1 MDVVIVTDS
10 QINLA
15 LIQDLLRQVDGSKP
29 HCFSDSESGLAW
41 CLANDADLVI
51 VDCRQPVPDGIPF
64 INRLRQASNR
74 RKVPVLMITSENAQD
89 VRNRALEFG
98 VIDFLSQPLD
108 RIEFLARARNMLAI
122 RHSHLLLSDRAA
134 MLADEVKN
142 ATSEIYSRERETI
155 IRLARAAEFRDPDT
169 GAHIQRMANYSR
181 LIAANLGWDEERQE
195 MMLQAAPMHD
205 VGKLGTPDGILL
217 KTGRLIPEEFEVMKE
232 HAAIGWEILKD
243 SSSPILQMAAE
254 IALSH
259 HERFDGSGYP
269 HGLSGEAISLAGRI
283 VAVAD
288 VFDALTSER
297 PYKKPWAIPCAVDYL
312 EQGRGSHFDPRCVDA
327 FTKDWDAV
335 LEIMNRYHE
344 KA

>member
-10 QINLA
+10 QVNVA
-15 LIQDLLRQVDGSKP
+15 LIHDFLRQVDGSKP
-29 HCFSDSESGLAW
+29 HCFTESAAGLAW
-41 CLANDADLVI
+41 CLEHDPDLVI
-51 VDCRQPVPDGIPF
+51 VDDLKTVAAGIEF
-64 INRLRQASNR
+64 IRRLRQAPNR
-74 RKVPVLMITSENAQD
+74 RKVPVLMVTSDQETRTQ
-89 VRNRALEFG
+89 ALAHG
-98 VIDFLSQPLD
+98 VIDFLTEPLE

-134 MLADEVKN
+134 MLAEEVKK

-155 IRLARAAEFRDPDT
+155 MRLARAAEFRDPDT
-169 GAHIQRMANYSR
+169 GAHIQRMTNYSR

-205 VGKLGTPDGILL
+205 VGKLGTPDDILL
-217 KTGRLIPEEFEVMKE
+217 KPARLTPEEFEIMKK
-232 HAAIGWEILKD
+232 HATIGWEILKD
-243 SSSPILQMAAE
+243 SSSPILQMAAD

-269 HGLSGEAISLAGRI
+269 LGLSGEAISLAGRI

-297 PYKKPWAIPCAVDYL
+297 PYKKPWPIARALDYL

-327 FTKDWDAV
+327 FTQDWEAV
-335 LEIMNRYHE
+335 LAIRARYHDE
-344 KA
+344 G

>member
-10 QINLA
+10 QINVA
-15 LIQDLLRQVDGSKP
+15 LIHELLRQVHGSKP
-29 HCFSDSESGLAW
+29 HCFTETAAGLAW
-41 CLANDADLVI
+41 CLANDPDLVI
-51 VDCRQPVPDGIPF
+51 VDCVKPAPEGIEF
-64 INRLRQASNR
+64 ISRLRHASNR
-74 RKVPVLMITSENAQD
+74 RKVPVLMVTSENEQE
-89 VRNRALEFG
+89 VRGRALEYG
-98 VIDFLSQPLD
+98 VIDFLTKPLD

-134 MLADEVKN
+134 MLADEVKK

-181 LIAANLGWDEERQE
+181 LIAANLDWDEERQE

-217 KTGRLIPEEFEVMKE
+217 KPARLTPEEFEIMKG
-232 HAAIGWEILKD
+232 HATIGWEILKD
-243 SSSPILQMAAE
+243 SSSPILQMAAD

-269 HGLSGEAISLAGRI
+269 HGLSGETIPLAGRI

-297 PYKKPWAIPCAVDYL
+297 PYKKPWAISRSVDYL

-335 LEIMNRYHE
+335 LEIRNRYHE
-344 KA
+344 EA

>member
-1 MDVVIVTDS
+1 MQVVIVAETPAAVAP
-10 QINLA
+10 IR
-15 LIQDLLRQVDGSKP
+15 DLVGEVGGCRSR
-29 HCFSDSESGLAW
+29 CFDEPAAGLAW
-41 CLANDADLVI
+41 CLEHDPDLVI
-51 VDCRQPVPDGIPF
+51 VDGLKTAAAIDFVRH
-64 INRLRQASNR
+64 LRRAPNR
-74 RKVPVLMITSENAQD
+74 RKVPVLMVTSRQETRVQ
-89 VRNRALEFG
+89 ALEYG
-98 VIDFLSQPLD
+98 VIDFVAEPPE

-134 MLADEVKN
+134 MLAEEVSK

-155 IRLARAAEFRDPDT
+155 MRLARAAEFRDPDT
-169 GAHIQRMANYSR
+169 GAHIQRMANYSS
-181 LIAANLGWDEERQE
+181 LIAANLDWEEERQE

-205 VGKLGTPDGILL
+205 VGKLGTPDDILL
-217 KTGRLIPEEFEVMKE
+217 KPARLTPEEFEIMKK

-243 SSSPILQMAAE
+243 SSSPILQMAAD

-269 HGLSGEAISLAGRI
+269 RGLSGEAIPMAGRI

-297 PYKKPWAIPCAVDYL
+297 PYKQPWPIARAVEYL

-327 FTKDWDAV
+327 FTRDWAAV
-335 LEIMNRYHE
+335 LAIRSRYLDE
-344 KA
+344 G